1 MIRGELRLA
10 GAQGWSTELIE
21 ENVVLKR
28 SVDCLEASSG
38 IAPGLK
44 RRERKPGC

>member
-28 SVDCLEASSG
+28 SAVCLEASSG
-38 IAPGLK
+38 IAK
-44 RRERKPGC
+44 RRKRKPGC